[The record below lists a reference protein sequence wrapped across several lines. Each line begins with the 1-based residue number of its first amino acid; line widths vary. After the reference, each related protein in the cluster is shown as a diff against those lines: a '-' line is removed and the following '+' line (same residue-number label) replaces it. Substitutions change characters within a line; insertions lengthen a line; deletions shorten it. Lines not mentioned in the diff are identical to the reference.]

1 MRRTMTI
8 GMEQEIEFLRDQ
20 VYRLNSALAFY
31 QSKASCLWDDQ
42 DGLFPSDGKTP
53 DWLTG
58 KT

>member
-1 MRRTMTI
+1 MTI

-31 QSKASCLWDDQ
+31 QSKASRLWDDQ